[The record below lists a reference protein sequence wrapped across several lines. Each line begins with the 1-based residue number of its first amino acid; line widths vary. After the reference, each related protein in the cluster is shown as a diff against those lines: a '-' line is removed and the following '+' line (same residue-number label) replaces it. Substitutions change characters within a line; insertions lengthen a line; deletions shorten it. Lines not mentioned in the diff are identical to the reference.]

1 MFDTQEVKM
10 KKTISFILAA
20 VMVLSM
26 VLSLTGCGAS
36 LSDYTIITP
45 DDGMERTYNA
55 ARELQKYIKSTTE
68 ETVRI
73 STNVGD
79 TETAIF
85 VGQVDNDVVAAATK
99 DEFVTPMDYVIKVV
113 GKNIVVAGGSTFAN
127 AAAVDKMLSLLQ
139 SEEMQIKDGYEYEF
153 HFLDTY
159 ELNPLVS
166 NPDAFT
172 AKWANEY
179 TAPEWLYDQ
188 KEKIYAI
195 THKDS
200 GRLAVVSHRCD
211 FVYYPEGTLE
221 AVLSCILAGVDA
233 IELDVHLTKDNIP
246 VVRHDENLSRN
257 TNFGSKAGKDG
268 LPTSNMI
275 GDWTYEQLQQL
286 SVTMNNG
293 AQTEYKI
300 PTLYEVLLLAGQY
313 GSLLTLDEKADEV
326 TSPVFA
332 ATDSTCTLEE
342 MQVYGE
348 YTESLDNL
356 IYYYRYWKGQGSRD
370 IFMSVEGMSD
380 EYYEMAEFWFDCEE
394 DGGGIN
400 KIFTPWNDNRYKAWG
415 YAGSGEKD
423 HFWNLWYNEGYRVTW
438 SNRAVPAIM
447 YVAKTYGPADYSA
460 LVS

>member
-1 MFDTQEVKM
+1 M

-275 GDWTYEQLQQL
+275 GDWTYEQLQQEWNVQWDVTAPATLLVKKEGGL
-286 SVTMNNG
+286 S
-293 AQTEYKI
+293 
-300 PTLYEVLLLAGQY
+300 
-313 GSLLTLDEKADEV
+313 
-326 TSPVFA
+326 
-332 ATDSTCTLEE
+332 
-342 MQVYGE
+342 
-348 YTESLDNL
+348 
-356 IYYYRYWKGQGSRD
+356 QGYHD
-370 IFMSVEGMSD
+370 I
-380 EYYEMAEFWFDCEE
+380 
-394 DGGGIN
+394 
-400 KIFTPWNDNRYKAWG
+400 
-415 YAGSGEKD
+415 
-423 HFWNLWYNEGYRVTW
+423 
-438 SNRAVPAIM
+438 
-447 YVAKTYGPADYSA
+447 TYGFYFTSSYMPPLMQNGLDPDREHFVILPEFGHHVNSRK
-460 LVS
+460 LIIV